1 MSEPDPVFESR
12 ISDSQREA
20 LRAKL
25 NQLLDDAA
33 AIDAAL
39 YRLFATV
46 WDLDE
51 IDFLPIAGRIRT
63 TADHLGDAV
72 YQLKVKL
79 ANLDR

>member
-1 MSEPDPVFESR
+1 MPEPDPVFESR

-25 NQLLDDAA
+25 NQLLRDAA

-39 YRLFATV
+39 YDLFAKV
-46 WDLDE
+46 WDLDD
-51 IDFLPIAGRIRT
+51 DFILAVSRISRA
-63 TADHLGDAV
+63 ADYLGGAV

>member
-1 MSEPDPVFESR
+1 MPGPDPVFESR
-12 ISDSQREA
+12 ISDANREA

-25 NQLLDDAA
+25 NQLLRDAA
-33 AIDAAL
+33 TIDATL
-39 YRLFATV
+39 YDLYAKV

-72 YQLKVKL
+72 YQLKAKL
-79 ANLDR
+79 ANLD